1 MDCVYNWIVS
11 YFDDRTHTTKFEGE
25 LSSERR
31 INASVVQG
39 SSIGPASF
47 SIAESDLQARRK
59 EFAMFKFADDVDL
72 VTTLDN
78 YDKIQ
83 DEMDHIASWAVEN
96 NLILNKVK
104 TREIIFVKG
113 RAVTI
118 PPATDG
124 RERVSS
130 FKKLGVILQSN
141 LSMKDHVDALITA
154 GGNMLYALN
163 ILKHHGMR
171 TERLQ
176 QVFCS
181 KVVSK
186 LTYASSAW
194 LGMAGQEQKN
204 RIDSL
209 LRRSKK
215 YGFYPED
222 GGTFDELCD
231 RADEKLFRKIQNN
244 PDNVLYKF
252 LPPKQM
258 FEYNLGKRPHKYI
271 LPDKDDRNF
280 INRIIYKFIKN

>member
-11 YFDDRTHTTKFEGE
+11 YFDDRAHTTKFEGE
-25 LSSERR
+25 VSSERR

-59 EFAMFKFADDVDL
+59 EFDMFKFADDVDL
-72 VTTLDN
+72 VSTLDN
-78 YDKIQ
+78 YHKIQ
-83 DEMDHIASWAVEN
+83 DEMDHIASWAADN

-104 TREIIFVKG
+104 TREVIFVKG
-113 RAVTI
+113 RGVTI

-141 LSMKDHVDALITA
+141 LSMKEHVDALITA

-163 ILKHHGMR
+163 ILKHHGMNAG
-171 TERLQ
+171 RLQ
-176 QVFCS
+176 QVFYS

-186 LTYASSAW
+186 FLYASPAW
-194 LGMAGQEQKN
+194 CGMAGQEEKN
-204 RIDSL
+204 RIDSF

-222 GGTFDELCD
+222 GGTFEELCD
-231 RADEKLFRKIQNN
+231 RADDKLLSKIENN
-244 PDNVLYKF
+244 PDHVLYKF
-252 LPPKQM
+252 LPAKQTIA
-258 FEYNLGKRPHKYI
+258 YNLRQRPHNYT
-271 LPDKDDRNF
+271 LPDKDNRNF
-280 INRIIYKFIKN
+280 INRIIYKYIRN